1 MSSSNFFSVTE
12 ERTHALAGRT
22 GLFLAMDAG
31 IVGQR
36 WRGLEDGGYGESM
49 TVAKERES
57 SCKRLGRSERSL
69 GLRIYTSA

>member
-49 TVAKERES
+49 TVAKE
-57 SCKRLGRSERSL
+57 
-69 GLRIYTSA
+69 